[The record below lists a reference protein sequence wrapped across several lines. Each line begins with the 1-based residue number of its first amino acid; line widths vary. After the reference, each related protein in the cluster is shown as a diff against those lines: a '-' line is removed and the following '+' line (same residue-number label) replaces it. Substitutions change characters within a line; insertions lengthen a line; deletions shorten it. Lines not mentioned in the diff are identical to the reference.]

1 VEAGNDLQQLAPVA
15 AMLQQFA
22 SNYTN
27 QIEIWILLSDPDAV
41 RTNVAA
47 QAKAM
52 GLKTARAR

>member
-1 VEAGNDLQQLAPVA
+1 LQQLAPVA

-41 RTNVAA
+41 RT
-47 QAKAM
+47 M
-52 GLKTARAR
+52 SPLRPRRWG